1 MKLSGPVRATP
12 FVSTLHGT
20 GYACRWCKSEM
31 DYIPTTIGDEEDGAI
46 IGLLFWLFCPICD
59 DLPEHRRYKRKNA

>member
-31 DYIPTTIGDEEDGAI
+31 DYIPTTIDDEGDDI

-59 DLPEHRRYKRKNA
+59 DLPERRSNRKHD